1 MTVYDQLYAARDEGY
16 KEFQAKLVP
25 NIPAESILG
34 VRTPAMRAIAKEV
47 AKSGERDGFLASL
60 PHTCYEENLVHFFVV
75 AEIRDFA
82 TCVAAVETFLPYVDC
97 WPVSDQATPKAF
109 RKNHEKLLPYIKKW
123 IASPHVYTAR
133 FGLRMLMNEFLGE
146 DFTKEYLEL
155 AASAAG
161 EDYYLKMMQAW
172 FFATALAKQYDAT
185 VPYME
190 PGRLDEWVRKKSIQ
204 KALES
209 FRVSEEHKE
218 YLRKMR

>member
-82 TCVAAVETFLPYVDC
+82 TCVAAVETFLP
-97 WPVSDQATPKAF
+97 
-109 RKNHEKLLPYIKKW
+109 
-123 IASPHVYTAR
+123 
-133 FGLRMLMNEFLGE
+133 
-146 DFTKEYLEL
+146 
-155 AASAAG
+155 
-161 EDYYLKMMQAW
+161 
-172 FFATALAKQYDAT
+172 
-185 VPYME
+185 
-190 PGRLDEWVRKKSIQ
+190 
-204 KALES
+204 
-209 FRVSEEHKE
+209 
-218 YLRKMR
+218 